1 MLESIPGKE
10 PFITHSC
17 RGMSVG
23 SETESY
29 NPRERIMKKVL
40 LTTTAL
46 VMTAGVAAAEVS
58 FSGTTQVS
66 ISNTLSAG
74 NDLNTH
80 IDFNVAVSGA
90 SDNGITMSAGF
101 GYDAG
106 QQVDTGDYELDANEA
121 SGTVGAGADETLN
134 TADDATNPAWSTA
147 APSLTIGYAGYTIT
161 ADGSGV
167 ADLYNGDV
175 NSGELGISGSVG
187 GVSFAMTSGVEKD
200 DKNNSYSLGYT
211 MGDLTASYVATNNS
225 DGRGKNASKISVG
238 YTMGDAKVT
247 LASDDRDDTADAV
260 QSVGITYKMDAVTV
274 GYTAAST
281 GESGSNINDDYDMS
295 ISYTAG
301 ALTASIAT
309 DEDSVS
315 KISASYDLGGGVN
328 AFFVNRNGTDS
339 ANANKDFQAVG
350 INFAF

>member
-1 MLESIPGKE
+1 
-10 PFITHSC
+10 
-17 RGMSVG
+17 
-23 SETESY
+23 
-29 NPRERIMKKVL
+29 MKKVL

-58 FSGTTQVS
+58 FSGTTQAS
-66 ISNTLSAG
+66 ISNTTAAG
-74 NDLNTH
+74 NVLNTH

-106 QQVDTGDYELDANEA
+106 RQVDTADFELDAEEAAPTNEVYDA
-121 SGTVGAGADETLN
+121 DTGAVT
-134 TADDATNPAWSTA
+134 TAMSANNNPAWTTA
-147 APSLTIGYAGYTIT
+147 APSLTIGYAGYTVT

-175 NSGELGISGSVG
+175 NSGDLGISGSVG
-187 GVSFAMTSGVEKD
+187 GVSFAYTTGVEST
-200 DKNNSYSLGYT
+200 DKNTSMSLGYT
-211 MGDLTASYVATNNS
+211 MGDLTASYVSTNNS
-225 DGRGKNASKISVG
+225 DGRGENANKISVA

-247 LASDDRDDTADAV
+247 LASDTRDDTDKAV
-260 QSVGITYKMDAVTV
+260 QSIGVTYAMDAITV

-281 GESGSNINDDYDMS
+281 GADGSNINDDYDLS
-295 ISYTAG
+295 IAYTAG
-301 ALTASIAT
+301 ALTASVAT

-328 AFFVNRNGTDS
+328 AFIVNRSGTDGTG
-339 ANANKDFQAVG
+339 ADKAFNAIG
-350 INFAF
+350 LNFAF

>member
-1 MLESIPGKE
+1 
-10 PFITHSC
+10 
-17 RGMSVG
+17 
-23 SETESY
+23 
-29 NPRERIMKKVL
+29 MKKVL

-66 ISNTLSAG
+66 VSNTQSNG

-106 QQVDTGDYELDANEA
+106 RQVDAGDFELDANEA
-121 SGTVGAGADETLN
+121 AGSAIAVTETETSSGNDVNAVTGDN
-134 TADDATNPAWSTA
+134 NPAWSTA
-147 APSLTIGYAGYTIT
+147 APSLTIGYNGVTVT

-175 NSGELGISGSVG
+175 NSGDLGVAGSMGGISFGLTTALTKG
-187 GVSFAMTSGVEKD
+187 D
-200 DKNNSYSLGYT
+200 DNSSMSLGYS
-211 MGDLTASYVATNNS
+211 MGDVAVSYTSTNNS
-225 DGRGKNASKISVG
+225 DGRGKDASKMSIS
-238 YTMGDAKVT
+238 YTMGDMKVT
-247 LASDDRDDTADAV
+247 AASDDRDDTAEAV
-260 QSVGITYKMDAVTV
+260 QSVGVTYKMDAMTI
-274 GYTAAST
+274 GYSAAST
-281 GESGSNINDDYDMS
+281 GVANSSIGDDWDVSVAYS
-295 ISYTAG
+295 AG
-301 ALTASIAT
+301 ALTASVAT

-328 AFFVNRNGTDS
+328 AFFVNRSGTDG
-339 ANANKDFQAVG
+339 AGKNKDFNAVG

>member
-1 MLESIPGKE
+1 
-10 PFITHSC
+10 
-17 RGMSVG
+17 
-23 SETESY
+23 
-29 NPRERIMKKVL
+29 MKKVL

-58 FSGTTQVS
+58 FSGTTQAS
-66 ISNTLSAG
+66 ISNTTSAG
-74 NDLNTH
+74 NVLNTH

-106 QQVDTGDYELDANEA
+106 RQVDTGDYELDGEEA
-121 SGTVGAGADETLN
+121 AASAIAIQDDTGTEGALDT
-134 TADDATNPAWSTA
+134 DATTNANNNPAWSTA

-175 NSGELGISGSVG
+175 NSGELGISGAVG

-200 DKNNSYSLGYT
+200 DKKNSYSLGYT

-225 DGRGKNASKISVG
+225 DGRDKNASKISVA

>member
-1 MLESIPGKE
+1 
-10 PFITHSC
+10 
-17 RGMSVG
+17 
-23 SETESY
+23 
-29 NPRERIMKKVL
+29 MKKVL

-58 FSGTTQVS
+58 FSGTTQASV
-66 ISNTLSAG
+66 SNTTSAG
-74 NDLNTH
+74 NVMNTH

-90 SDNGITMSAGF
+90 SDNGVTMSAGF

-121 SGTVGAGADETLN
+121 SASNGLSATATGTDADN
-134 TADDATNPAWSTA
+134 NPAWATA

-175 NSGELGISGSVG
+175 NSGELGISGAVG

-200 DKNNSYSLGYT
+200 DKNTSYSLGYT

-225 DGRGKNASKISVG
+225 DGSGENASKISVG

-247 LASDDRDDTADAV
+247 LGSDDRHDTADAV

-281 GESGSNINDDYDMS
+281 GASGSNINDDYDMS
-295 ISYTAG
+295 IAYTAG

-328 AFFVNRNGTDS
+328 AFFVNRNGTDGLGK
-339 ANANKDFQAVG
+339 NKDFQAVG

>member
-1 MLESIPGKE
+1 
-10 PFITHSC
+10 
-17 RGMSVG
+17 
-23 SETESY
+23 
-29 NPRERIMKKVL
+29 MKKVL

-58 FSGTTQVS
+58 FSGTTQASV
-66 ISNTLSAG
+66 SNTTSAG
-74 NDLNTH
+74 NVMNTH

-106 QQVDTGDYELDANEA
+106 QQVDAGDYELDANEA
-121 SGTVGAGADETLN
+121 ARSTGN
-134 TADDATNPAWSTA
+134 TTGDTASTDNNPAWSTA

-175 NSGELGISGSVG
+175 NSGELGISGAVG

-200 DKNNSYSLGYT
+200 DKNNSYSLGYS

-225 DGRGKNASKISVG
+225 DGRSKNASKISLG

-281 GESGSNINDDYDMS
+281 GASGSNINDDYDMS
-295 ISYTAG
+295 IAYTAG

-328 AFFVNRNGTDS
+328 AFFVNRNGTDG
-339 ANANKDFQAVG
+339 AGANKDFQAVG
-350 INFAF
+350 INFKF